1 LHLAVVLEKAHVVGR
16 GLDTQDDPALVVH
29 LDGRRAHVVA
39 NPGALDPGA
48 QVVAHLVGEVAVQ
61 LAPEER
67 SDVFG
72 LDRVHGCAHQRLVD
86 RSQVGLA
93 SEDDV
98 GRVLDLH
105 QTPVVSGLHCVEYG
119 TVASGEIVEALVQ
132 SRDVE
137 VVCERLRPLEVVDS
151 GERIVEHGEANL
163 SHPLIFCRRFQ

>member
-1 LHLAVVLEKAHVVGR
+1 M
-16 GLDTQDDPALVVH
+16 
-29 LDGRRAHVVA
+29 
-39 NPGALDPGA
+39 
-48 QVVAHLVGEVAVQ
+48 
-61 LAPEER
+61 
-67 SDVFG
+67 FG

-151 GERIVEHGEANL
+151 GERIVEHGEANAL
-163 SHPLIFCRRFQ
+163 MREAIGKPVVAVEVELQAKWRPVGTRR